1 MMILTPTRSNHG
13 AKRWNT
19 AAGPNLVPMGLTGY
33 HASQTATFYLDDMYF
48 ARGAASSNP
57 TGPAATIFS
66 QCSLGGQTTPV
77 ACGQATSGA
86 IGLSGSAGA
95 TNTVNSTAVDPNLI
109 IPIQQVTDNSA
120 IAGSPTGAAPALSAV
135 RSARSSGTS
144 FSFTSVH
151 PASVQCLVWQINPRL
166 LAATQ

>member
-1 MMILTPTRSNHG
+1 MMILTPTRSNQG

-19 AAGPNLVPMGLTGY
+19 AAGPNLVPMGLAGY

-66 QCSLGGQTTPV
+66 QCSLSGQTTPV

-95 TNTVNSTAVDPNLI
+95 TNTVNITAVDPNLI
-109 IPIQQVTDNSA
+109 ILTQQMRITA
-120 IAGSPTGAAPALSAV
+120 RLLGLQQAPHQRYRRCDRLVRVAQALAS
-135 RSARSSGTS
+135 
-144 FSFTSVH
+144 
-151 PASVQCLVWQINPRL
+151 PASTRPACSV
-166 LAATQ
+166 